1 MKNMLGRKIGMT
13 QIFGENGKVIPVSV
27 IEAGPIVVIQ
37 KKTVETDGYNAVQI
51 GFAKVEEKKLRNVNK
66 PKKGHFEKGNVEVHK
81 FIKEFRV
88 ENIDEFEIGQE
99 LKADVFAEGDM
110 IDVTGTSKG
119 KGTAGVI
126 KRHGFSRGRETHG
139 SKMHRSAG
147 GMGASAYPGKV
158 FKNHRMSGKMGNKRV
173 TVQNLEVIRVDAENN
188 YLLVKGAVPGP
199 KKGLLYIKKTVK
211 G

>member
-1 MKNMLGRKIGMT
+1 MKHVIGRKVGMT
-13 QIFGENGKVIPVSV
+13 QIFTEEGNLVPVSV
-27 IEAGPIVVIQ
+27 ISVEPQVVVQ
-37 KKTVETDGYNAVQI
+37 KKSTENEGYDAIQV
-51 GFAKVEEKKLRNVNK
+51 GFGEVRKDKMTKAML
-66 PKKGHFEKGNVEVHK
+66 GHFDKASVDYKKYLREFPVESADDY
-81 FIKEFRV
+81 
-88 ENIDEFEIGQE
+88 NIGDEI
-99 LKADVFAEGDM
+99 KADVFESGDFVD
-110 IDVTGTSKG
+110 ISGTSKG
-119 KGTAGVI
+119 KGTQGVVR
-126 KRHGFSRGRETHG
+126 RHGFSRGRETHG

-199 KKGLLYIKKTVK
+199 KKGLLYIKETVK